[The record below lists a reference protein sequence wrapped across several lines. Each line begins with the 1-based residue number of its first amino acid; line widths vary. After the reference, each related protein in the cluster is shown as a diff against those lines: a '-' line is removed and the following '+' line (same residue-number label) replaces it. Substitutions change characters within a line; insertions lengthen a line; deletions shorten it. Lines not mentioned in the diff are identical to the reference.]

1 MDWSEHLYGFA
12 TQAAKKSKDSTK
24 VGAALIAPDGKTCL
38 LPAFN
43 GPPIGVKDLP
53 ERFERP
59 AKYRFCSHGEQNLIS
74 FAAKHG
80 IKTDGCHVYVTHF
93 PCSSCSRTLIQAG
106 IRKVFYGPGTT
117 SMPAEEFEAAREMF
131 AEAGVEYRAIV
142 CEAA

>member
-1 MDWSEHLYGFA
+1 MEWSEHLYGFA

-59 AKYRFCSHGEQNLIS
+59 AKYLFASHAEQNLIS
-74 FAAKHG
+74 FAARHG
-80 IKTDGCHVYVTHF
+80 IRTDGCHVYVSHM
-93 PCSSCSRTLIQAG
+93 PCSACARALIQAG
-106 IRKVFYGPGTT
+106 IRRVFYGPGKT
-117 SMPAEEFEAAREMF
+117 SMPADEFEAALTMF
-131 AEAGVEYRAIV
+131 GEAGVTLQSIS

>member
-1 MDWSEHLYGFA
+1 MEWVEHLYGFA

-59 AKYRFCSHGEQNLIS
+59 RKYMFASHAEQNLIS
-74 FAAKHG
+74 FAARHG
-80 IKTDGCHVYVTHF
+80 IRTDGCHVYVTHF
-93 PCSSCSRTLIQAG
+93 PCSACSRTLIQAG
-106 IRKVFYGPGTT
+106 IRKVFFGPGAT

>member
-1 MDWSEHLYGFA
+1 MEWSEHLYGFA

-43 GPPIGVKDLP
+43 GPPIGVEDLP

-59 AKYRFCSHGEQNLIS
+59 AKYLFASHAEQNLIS
-74 FAAKHG
+74 FAARHG
-80 IKTDGCHVYVTHF
+80 IRTDGCHVYVTHF
-93 PCSSCSRTLIQAG
+93 PCAGCSRSLIQAG
-106 IRKVFYGPGTT
+106 IRKVFFGPGTT

-131 AEAGVEYRAIV
+131 FEAGVEYRPIT
-142 CEAA
+142 CEAL